1 VSSIYKLLHSILHG
15 KVFMQKVGLRSNM
28 KEIIN
33 YLKTCHK
40 RDVLVI
46 GDVMLDEYLFG
57 RVDRISSEAP
67 IPVVREQSY
76 EHCLGGAGN
85 TALNCSEIGLNT
97 TLLSMIGI
105 GDFAGQKILS
115 LLKNSN
121 MPING
126 IVESSE
132 RQTTLKKRVVVKN
145 QQLICIDSE
154 FTDPLSKNEL
164 NATIERFDKLLQPGM
179 TVLISDYDR
188 GFITPELLEY
198 VIFKAKSLDCLI
210 LVDPSG
216 PDYLKYKG
224 VNYIKPNAKE
234 FSEMISAFG
243 LNESDDIELNA
254 KNICTLLDLDGIFVT
269 LGEKGIK
276 FISTDKI
283 ISIPTQAKEIYGVVG
298 AGDTVF
304 AFIALGLSSNLSP
317 EVYLN
322 LANRAAAVAI
332 AHVKTYAVG
341 LDELVDRETEYTEK
355 IFNDWATL
363 KIELDWQSMRQASM
377 GKKRVVFTNGCFD
390 ILHAGHVYLLKEAKK
405 LGDILVVGLNS
416 DASVRSLGKAPG
428 RPINTL
434 KDRAEVIAA
443 LGVVDFVVSFDQ
455 YTPEEL
461 LKYLKPDVFVK
472 GGDYDADTMVGS
484 EIVKN
489 YGGVVKTIQYLSGFS
504 TTQIVKKI
512 NENVI

>member
-1 VSSIYKLLHSILHG
+1 
-15 KVFMQKVGLRSNM
+15 M
-28 KEIIN
+28 
-33 YLKTCHK
+33 
-40 RDVLVI
+40 
-46 GDVMLDEYLFG
+46 
-57 RVDRISSEAP
+57 
-67 IPVVREQSY
+67 
-76 EHCLGGAGN
+76 
-85 TALNCSEIGLNT
+85 
-97 TLLSMIGI
+97 
-105 GDFAGQKILS
+105 
-115 LLKNSN
+115 
-121 MPING
+121 
-126 IVESSE
+126 
-132 RQTTLKKRVVVKN
+132 
-145 QQLICIDSE
+145 
-154 FTDPLSKNEL
+154 
-164 NATIERFDKLLQPGM
+164 
-179 TVLISDYDR
+179 
-188 GFITPELLEY
+188 
-198 VIFKAKSLDCLI
+198 DCLI

-234 FSEMISAFG
+234 FSEMITAFG
-243 LNESDDIELNA
+243 LNESDDIELNT
-254 KNICTLLDLDGIFVT
+254 KSICTLLDLDGIFVT

-276 FISTDKI
+276 FVSKDKI

-317 EVYLN
+317 EIYLK
-322 LANRAAAVAI
+322 LANKAAAVAI
-332 AHVKTYAVG
+332 SHVKTYAVG

-355 IFNDWATL
+355 IFHDWATL
-363 KIELDWQSMRQASM
+363 KIELDWQSGRQASTRQASM

-390 ILHAGHVYLLKEAKK
+390 ILHSGHVYLLKEAKK

-416 DASVRSLGKAPG
+416 DSSVKSLGKAPG
-428 RPINTL
+428 RPINSL

-472 GGDYDADTMVGS
+472 GGDYNADTMVGS
-484 EIVKN
+484 DIVKN